1 MKVVILGAGQV
12 GGSLSANLSSNGYD
26 VTVIDSN
33 DEKLSDLDSRL
44 DLRTVSGHA
53 SHPITLKRAGCD
65 SDTILLALTN
75 NDEVNIVSCQIAKET
90 FSVKKTICRLSDSSY
105 LDSFESFKD
114 SIDIPISPEKDITE
128 HLSQLIRHPGTNQIE
143 TFADGKVK
151 LIAVKASKK
160 GKLVGKELK
169 NINDDMPDVETHVP
183 VIYRKNKPIKPSGS
197 TIIKEN
203 DELYFITSAENI
215 DSVVNEVQEDHSQHS
230 RIFIVGG
237 GKIGFNLA
245 KDLESN
251 FNVKLVERDKARC
264 KFLSEELERSIV
276 LHGSGSDEELL
287 SSENIDQTDVFC
299 ALTNDDEANIMSSF
313 LAKKLGAKKT
323 MILVNNISY
332 MDIIPKRFIDNVVAP
347 YRLTISLVMQDLRE
361 ADFAQDVLLK
371 MHSGAEAIEGVVHS
385 NPFTSDFIGKPVVDL
400 PIPEEASIGAIVRD
414 EKILMPSN
422 DLMLNI
428 DDHLIVFFTDK
439 QAIPEIENYFR
450 EV

>member
-1 MKVVILGAGQV
+1 M
-12 GGSLSANLSSNGYD
+12 
-26 VTVIDSN
+26 
-33 DEKLSDLDSRL
+33 
-44 DLRTVSGHA
+44 
-53 SHPITLKRAGCD
+53 
-65 SDTILLALTN
+65 
-75 NDEVNIVSCQIAKET
+75 
-90 FSVKKTICRLSDSSY
+90 
-105 LDSFESFKD
+105 
-114 SIDIPISPEKDITE
+114 
-128 HLSQLIRHPGTNQIE
+128 
-143 TFADGKVK
+143 
-151 LIAVKASKK
+151 
-160 GKLVGKELK
+160 
-169 NINDDMPDVETHVP
+169 P
-183 VIYRKNKPIKPSGS
+183 VIYRKNRPIKPSGS

-203 DELYFITSAENI
+203 DELYFVTSAENI

-245 KDLESN
+245 KDLESD
-251 FNVKLVERDKARC
+251 FNVKLVERDKTRC

-276 LHGSGSDEELL
+276 LNGSGSDEELL

-332 MDIIPKRFIDNVVAP
+332 MDIIPKRFIDNVIAP

-371 MHSGAEAIEGVVHS
+371 MHSGAEAVEGIVHS

-422 DLMLNI
+422 DLVLSI

-439 QAIPEIENYFR
+439 RAIPEIENYFR
-450 EV
+450 EA